1 MKARAGLL
9 GLLLCLFASLAGAAE
24 LDTVLER
31 LKNTAG
37 TVETL
42 RCTFVQEKH
51 LAMFSEVLAS
61 HGRFSF
67 QKPGRLRWEYD
78 QPIRMGFVI
87 DGDQGRRWNSLAE
100 KEQRFQLEDS
110 LEMRIAAE
118 QLLVWT
124 ELDLEKLK
132 RCYDIEL
139 AARNQPTIACLENRN
154 GFHGRNSASLR
165 GVLMCGSEKRRRVLS
180 PPVSKMATS
189 VTVMASAEKVTRRWS
204 TNRRAARP
212 LGVSRRQTGVRAAS
226 SIL

>member
-139 AARNQPTIACLENRN
+139 AARTPVCLRLTPK
-154 GFHGRNSASLR
+154 G
-165 GVLMCGSEKRRRVLS
+165 
-180 PPVSKMATS
+180 
-189 VTVMASAEKVTRRWS
+189 
-204 TNRRAARP
+204 RAARRFVDHLRVTFSADAMTVTEVAIFETGGDRTRLRFSDPHINTP
-212 LGVSRRQTGVRAAS
+212 LSEALFRP
-226 SIL
+226 